1 MTSPAAPAPVQ
12 GGADDDPPDEA
23 ELGYDPDYLPT
34 VVYGEAPRPPRLA
47 GHDPHESPWTMALP
61 VAVLGALSVVGGL
74 LNIPLK
80 GVTYLESWL
89 APVFRGVH
97 QPVPTTFGKAGAVTG
112 IAFVAGALGILLA
125 FLAYR
130 RGLRTPADDPLR
142 DRLGPAADLVGHG
155 YYYDDG
161 ISAAVDGPVRAGA
174 DFLDEDVDQA
184 VIDGAVN
191 GTGRLVRRIADELG
205 RAQDG
210 FVRRYAVGIALG
222 AAAILL
228 YLIAFVGR

>member
-1 MTSPAAPAPVQ
+1 M
-12 GGADDDPPDEA
+12 
-23 ELGYDPDYLPT
+23 
-34 VVYGEAPRPPRLA
+34 
-47 GHDPHESPWTMALP
+47 
-61 VAVLGALSVVGGL
+61 
-74 LNIPLK
+74 
-80 GVTYLESWL
+80 
-89 APVFRGVH
+89 
-97 QPVPTTFGKAGAVTG
+97 
-112 IAFVAGALGILLA
+112 
-125 FLAYR
+125 
-130 RGLRTPADDPLR
+130 R
-142 DRLGPAADLVGHG
+142 DRLGPAADVVGHG

-191 GTGRLVRRIADELG
+191 GTARLVRRFATELG

-228 YLIAFVGR
+228 YLIAFAGH